1 MFDFLVEPVT
11 LMAIQ
16 FLKLVGVPL
25 IVSLGIAIIVK
36 SLSSS
41 SELAKMSGLVSYIG
55 VFYLKLQNIS

>member
-55 VFYLKLQNIS
+55 VFYLLLQNIS